1 MADSEIAALE
11 SEIVALLQTLAK
23 RDHDGAVKQLEAA
36 QNKQEH
42 VKQMQKLQYALEIA
56 QAKAQELQ
64 RQKQHKQAKAGLAS
78 AKAQQAKIE
87 HQVKKVKALQRNNE
101 ENAAMMKDINHR
113 KRYIEVLELPTMHS
127 LPDWDGNTNWEAY
140 QQVQQQ
146 VYKLENGQLSKPSIS
161 HIRLRRSQDL
171 FARGGFRY
179 VYYAQ
184 TDSGEQYVA
193 KRLYAEGDELENNIK
208 DVEADIKDHLTA
220 DRCIRD
226 FHRRAKKAHA
236 STASMHFTSS
246 VSLIIVKAHESAPA
260 CGSVVYFLERVIE
273 GDYCK
278 WIQNNGD
285 INAAPSVCGQEVL
298 DTTQAMV
305 HFSYEM
311 SLKKGRDRRYMI
323 TDIQGFQLAS
333 GSTTLIDPAICR
345 PRVRGARPAGADYGI
360 RSAAN
365 AFFKAHRCSHICRAL
380 KLDDHES

>member
-1 MADSEIAALE
+1 MA
-11 SEIVALLQTLAK
+11 TK
-23 RDHDGAVKQLEAA
+23 HC
-36 QNKQEH
+36 N
-42 VKQMQKLQYALEIA
+42 
-56 QAKAQELQ
+56 
-64 RQKQHKQAKAGLAS
+64 
-78 AKAQQAKIE
+78 
-87 HQVKKVKALQRNNE
+87 
-101 ENAAMMKDINHR
+101 
-113 KRYIEVLELPTMHS
+113 RYLEVLELPTMHS
-127 LPDWDGNTNWEAY
+127 SPDWDGNTDWDTY

-146 VYKLENGQLSKPSIS
+146 VYKLENGQLSKPSVS

-193 KRLYAEGDELENNIK
+193 KRLYAEGDELEDNIK

-220 DRCIRD
+220 DRCIRE
-226 FHRRAKKAHA
+226 FHRRAKQAHA
-236 STASMHFTSS
+236 STASMHFTTS

-260 CGSVVYFLERVIE
+260 CGSIVYFLEPVIE

-278 WIQNNGD
+278 WIQNSGE
-285 INAAPSVCGQEVL
+285 INAVPSVSGQEVL

-305 HFSYEM
+305 HFSYEE
-311 SLKKGRDRRYMI
+311 SLKKGRDRSYMI

-345 PRVRGARPAGADYGI
+345 PRVRGVRPAGADYGI
-360 RSAAN
+360 RSAAS

-380 KLDDHES
+380 KLDTHES

>member
-1 MADSEIAALE
+1 MADLAIAALE
-11 SEIVALLQTLAK
+11 SQIAALRQTLAK
-23 RDHDGAVKQLEAA
+23 RDHDRDVKRLEA
-36 QNKQEH
+36 
-42 VKQMQKLQYALEIA
+42 VMQMQKLQYALDTA
-56 QAKAQELQ
+56 QAKAKELQ
-64 RQKQHKQAKAGLAS
+64 RRKQHKQAKAGLAS
-78 AKAQQAKIE
+78 AKAQQAKVE

-101 ENAAMMKDINHR
+101 EKAAMMKDINHR
-113 KRYIEVLELPTMHS
+113 KGYIRVLELPTMHS
-127 LPDWDGNTNWEAY
+127 SPDWDGNTDWQGY
-140 QQVQQQ
+140 QRVQQQ
-146 VYKLENGQLSKPSIS
+146 VYKLDNGQLSKPSVS
-161 HIRLRRSQDL
+161 HIRLRRSEDL

-184 TDSGEQYVA
+184 TDSGERYVA
-193 KRLYAEGDELENNIK
+193 KRLYAEGDELEDNIK

-220 DRCIRD
+220 DRCICD

-236 STASMHFTSS
+236 STASMHFTSC
-246 VSLIIVKAHESAPA
+246 VSLIIVKAHDSAPA

-285 INAAPSVCGQEVL
+285 INAAPSVSGQEVL

-345 PRVRGARPAGADYGI
+345 PRVCGARPVGADYGI

-365 AFFKAHRCSHICRAL
+365 AFFRAHRCSHICRAL
-380 KLDDHES
+380 KLDTHEP